1 MAEIETALVTRLK
14 ARASLVSL
22 VGARI
27 YPLRLPQD
35 PILPAVT
42 YQRIGGPREE
52 ALGSDP
58 GFARQRIQVDTWALT
73 YASAKAVA
81 KQVRLAL
88 ERWSDDAASPRVIDS
103 FIERDT
109 DLDEPDVENYRVSQ
123 DYLVIHA
130 EEVA

>member
-1 MAEIETALVTRLK
+1 MAEIESALVTRLK
-14 ARASLVSL
+14 ARPSLVSL

-27 YPLRLPQD
+27 YPLRLPQS
-35 PILPAVT
+35 PMLPAVT

-52 ALGSDP
+52 GLTADP

-81 KQVRLAL
+81 HQVRLAL
-88 ERWSDDAASPRVIDS
+88 ERWSDDSASPRVIDS

-109 DLDEPDVENYRVSQ
+109 DLDEPGVENYRVSQ